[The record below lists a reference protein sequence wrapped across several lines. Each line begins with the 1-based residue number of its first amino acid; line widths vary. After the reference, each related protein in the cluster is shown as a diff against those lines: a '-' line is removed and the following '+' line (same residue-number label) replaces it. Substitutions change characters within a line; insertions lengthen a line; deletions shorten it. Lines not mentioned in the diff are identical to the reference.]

1 MADPTQTKTE
11 RTPQLSLVMPCYN
24 EEACLEL
31 TVGPLVETFENA
43 GIDLEVILVDNGSSD
58 QTSAVIDRLVER
70 GLPVIKGAVPV
81 NRGQGLGIRTGLQ
94 MSRGRSVGYLA
105 ADGQVSPESVL
116 LIYRSLCAA
125 DNRTL
130 AKVRR
135 RFRPDSWIRKVVS
148 TCYNVSML
156 ILFPGLPS
164 LDVNGSPRIMS
175 AEIIRLMDLKSDD
188 WFLEAEIL
196 LKAHYLRLMVIEI
209 DVPGRLRKGGRSNV
223 GLNTILEFIAN
234 IAKYRFGGPWR
245 QWRKQ
250 VSEVSAREV
259 HAL

>member
-1 MADPTQTKTE
+1 VAVNGGVKG
-11 RTPQLSLVMPCYN
+11 TPELTLVMPCYN

-31 TVGPLVETFENA
+31 TVIPLVETLVKA
-43 GIDLEVILVDNGSSD
+43 GVDLEVILVDNGSTD
-58 QTSAVIDRLVER
+58 RTSTVIDGLVGL
-70 GLPVIKGAVPV
+70 GLPVIKATVPV

-94 MSRGRSVGYLA
+94 MCRGRYVGYLA

-125 DNRTL
+125 DDRTL

-135 RFRPDSWIRKVVS
+135 RFRPDSLTRKGVS
-148 TCYNVSML
+148 ICYNLTML
-156 ILFPGLPS
+156 MLFPGLPS

-175 AEIIRLMDLKSDD
+175 AEIVRLMDLQSND

-209 DVPGRLRKGGRSNV
+209 DVPGQLRKGGRSNV
-223 GLNTILEFIAN
+223 GLATILEFVAN

-250 VSEVSAREV
+250 VSGVSTREV
-259 HAL
+259 HVL